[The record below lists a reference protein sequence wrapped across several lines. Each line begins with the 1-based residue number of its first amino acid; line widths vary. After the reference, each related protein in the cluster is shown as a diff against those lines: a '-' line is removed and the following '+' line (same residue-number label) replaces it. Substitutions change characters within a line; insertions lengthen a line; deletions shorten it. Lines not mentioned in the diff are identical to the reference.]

1 MTERAMLYRYRRI
14 GRMLICWFC
23 IGLLCASAG
32 WLCAGGRAGAVCG
45 EEAAQPETRIDSV
58 PCLCQYP
65 AFPTGCVTY
74 YEKEKT
80 EKAYTALGCQAVVVT
95 AA

>member
-14 GRMLICWFC
+14 GRMLICCFC
-23 IGLLCASAG
+23 IGLLCAGAG
-32 WLCAGGRAGAVCG
+32 CLLLVGNTASYY
-45 EEAAQPETRIDSV
+45 IFNDS
-58 PCLCQYP
+58 Q
-65 AFPTGCVTY
+65 TGCVTY

>member
-1 MTERAMLYRYRRI
+1 MTGRAMLYRYRRI
-14 GRMLICWFC
+14 GRMLICCFC

-32 WLCAGGRAGAVCG
+32 RLLLVGDTASHYIFNDP
-45 EEAAQPETRIDSV
+45 Q
-58 PCLCQYP
+58 
-65 AFPTGCVTY
+65 TGCVTY

-80 EKAYTALGCQAVVVT
+80 EKAYAALGCQAVVVT

>member
-1 MTERAMLYRYRRI
+1 MIEQAMLYWYRRI
-14 GRMLICWFC
+14 GRMLICCFC
-23 IGLLCASAG
+23 IGLLCAGAG

-80 EKAYTALGCQAVVVT
+80 EKAYAALGCQAVVVT

>member
-1 MTERAMLYRYRRI
+1 MVQTDWQDADLLFLYRLTRR
-14 GRMLICWFC
+14 RCRLA
-23 IGLLCASAG
+23 LR
-32 WLCAGGRAGAVCG
+32 GGRAGAAYG